1 MKTRNIL
8 MALVVATLTLGCA
21 GTKDMFGIAPDA
33 SGTFFLEP
41 FAVEKNTVSVYVYR
55 PKGYAYQ
62 PDVYINGVSKSLLA
76 PGAYLHSI
84 EKTEKIQ
91 VLVQKN
97 PNTGNWNF
105 NPIGLSVNA
114 KFGERRYFRIS
125 AGLSSVLILPIGGGV
140 GYKGGIEEVPE
151 SIALI
156 EMKKTRSMR

>member
-1 MKTRNIL
+1 MKKRNIL
-8 MALVVATLTLGCA
+8 IALVVAALTSGCA

-33 SGTFFLEP
+33 SGAFFIEPLE
-41 FAVEKNTVSVYVYR
+41 VEKNTVSVYVYR

-76 PGAYLHSI
+76 PGAYLHST
-84 EKTEKIQ
+84 EKTERIQ
-91 VLVQKN
+91 IIVQKN

-105 NPIGLSVNA
+105 NPIGLTVNS

-125 AGLSSVLILPIGGGV
+125 AGISSALILPIGGGV
-140 GYKGGIEEVPE
+140 GYRGGIEEVPE

-156 EMKKTRSMR
+156 EMKKTKSMK